1 MAKSAALRKNV
12 EQALHVIRPQPRQE
26 LFLSSSADIAI
37 FGGSAFGGKTFALL
51 MDPLRYREMPGM
63 AGAIFRRTM
72 KQADNPGGLWDESC
86 MLYAPFGAVSFVGP
100 HEHRFARGMTVKLAG
115 MEMETDRFQWDGSQ
129 IPLLGFDQLEH
140 FTWAQFWYMVSRN
153 RDPSGRVRPYTR
165 ATCNPDPD
173 SWLAKF
179 IAWWIDPDTGYAIP
193 ERAGALRWMVR
204 LEDDSLAWGNSREEL
219 LTMGHGNPA
228 LPVDHAEQPW
238 LSVTFIYSTIYD
250 NALGM
255 ARDPGYLA
263 KLKNLAR
270 VERGRLLGDSALG
283 GNWKIRAAPGLL
295 FKREW
300 CRALPA
306 APADL
311 EAIVRGWDFAATE
324 PSRPGQ
330 TPKAAWTVGVKLGRY
345 RRKAMTDP
353 SRYVILDV
361 RRGQL
366 NPLHVEETFVSTA
379 FGDGRGV
386 RISLPQDPGQAGKGQ
401 AQRFVG
407 LAAGYDARSS
417 IESGDKVT
425 RFNPFSAQAE
435 AGNVD
440 YVAAPWNDVYLGA
453 LEAFPDAGKDDAD
466 ATSRAFDELTQYGG
480 LIDVARG
487 AEVGESSVLADEGA
501 PWNLS

>member
-1 MAKSAALRKNV
+1 
-12 EQALHVIRPQPRQE
+12 
-26 LFLSSSADIAI
+26 
-37 FGGSAFGGKTFALL
+37 
-51 MDPLRYREMPGM
+51 
-63 AGAIFRRTM
+63 
-72 KQADNPGGLWDESC
+72 
-86 MLYAPFGAVSFVGP
+86 
-100 HEHRFARGMTVKLAG
+100 
-115 MEMETDRFQWDGSQ
+115 
-129 IPLLGFDQLEH
+129 
-140 FTWAQFWYMVSRN
+140 
-153 RDPSGRVRPYTR
+153 
-165 ATCNPDPD
+165 
-173 SWLAKF
+173 
-179 IAWWIDPDTGYAIP
+179 
-193 ERAGALRWMVR
+193 
-204 LEDDSLAWGNSREEL
+204 
-219 LTMGHGNPA
+219 
-228 LPVDHAEQPW
+228 
-238 LSVTFIYSTIYD
+238 
-250 NALGM
+250 
-255 ARDPGYLA
+255 
-263 KLKNLAR
+263 
-270 VERGRLLGDSALG
+270 
-283 GNWKIRAAPGLL
+283 
-295 FKREW
+295 
-300 CRALPA
+300 
-306 APADL
+306 
-311 EAIVRGWDFAATE
+311 
-324 PSRPGQ
+324 
-330 TPKAAWTVGVKLGRY
+330 
-345 RRKAMTDP
+345 MTDP